1 MKLPVNAKSLL
12 PHRAP
17 MLIVDRLLDTDGT
30 TAHAETI
37 FPEFS
42 PFVVDEQGKID
53 RLILVELVA
62 QSYAA
67 AKGYDDLTGGKDVA
81 LGYLVGMSDV
91 TFYADAYTGQPLLIT
106 VRNTEQFDNFFYAVG
121 TVYRDNELLLE
132 VTLKIYVTSEKTRR
146 SDSVGLL

>member
-1 MKLPVNAKSLL
+1 MKLPVNAKLLL

-30 TAHAETI
+30 TARAEAV
-37 FPEFS
+37 FPQHS
-42 PFVVDEQGKID
+42 PFVVDEKGKID
-53 RLILVELVA
+53 RLMLVELVA

-67 AKGYDDLTGGKDVA
+67 AKGYDDLAADKGVV

-91 TFYADAYTGQPLLIT
+91 TFHGDAYAGQPLLVN

-121 TVYRDNELLLE
+121 TVYRGHELLLE
-132 VTLKIYVTSEKTRR
+132 VTLKIYVTSKNTP
-146 SDSVGLL
+146 DA